1 MTYVQEHGL
10 VPLSQLWQPLPDLQ
24 FYKVVGV
31 VGRVMLVIDSRTHY
45 LFIIKVS
52 FILRLLVFIYFARL
66 H

>member
-1 MTYVQEHGL
+1 MTCVQEHGL

-31 VGRVMLVIDSRTHY
+31 VSSVMLVIDSRTHY

-52 FILRLLVFIYFARL
+52 FILGLQIFF
-66 H
+66 